1 MEDPATS
8 ERVRKR
14 DLDAAFIVAA
24 AVLLIASAVF
34 LATAQASFGAT
45 SPWSGR
51 FVVTTHR
58 PTIPQAPDWM
68 PDGRHVVFHDDLED
82 GNGEQIYEARF
93 DGTGRKR
100 CLTCG
105 LEGPNMVPVVQP
117 GGKHILFHSW
127 YGHNMTIGAPG
138 FGGMGSDVWV
148 MRSDGTHRCNLTR
161 SMEGHDNF
169 HAYWSPDGRRIV
181 WTALNWN
188 FVTENGNGKSDIRVA
203 DVVFGGKRCAHLAHV
218 RVVRPGNG
226 HWYETQWWA
235 PDGSGFLYTESHGTA
250 INNELYFMD
259 LTGPRPRPVRL
270 TNDPAWDEQAIFTP
284 DMKRVIFMST
294 RDHPGA
300 FNDWAS
306 LATALGLPAGYDYA
320 LILPVFEFGFLQPLF
335 EQSND
340 LYELNLK
347 TRHVRRL
354 THDGDQGWIIP
365 EFAWSPDGRRLLW
378 TESKYNEG
386 LRIDQNVDLAK
397 EVADEATFLM
407 NPPQF
412 GQKDIDPG
420 GPSAMVV
427 SKTRIGRYVQP

>member
-1 MEDPATS
+1 MLEPGTESREPA
-8 ERVRKR
+8 R
-14 DLDAAFIVAA
+14 DVDGVFVVAA
-24 AVLLIASAVF
+24 AVLLVAAAVF
-34 LATAQASFGAT
+34 LAAAPASFAASP

-51 FVVTTHR
+51 FAVTTHH
-58 PTIPQAPDWM
+58 PTFPQAPDWM
-68 PDGRHVVFHDDLED
+68 PDGRHVVFHDDVENGD
-82 GNGEQIYEARF
+82 GEQIYVGRF

-105 LEGPNMVPVVQP
+105 LDGPNMVPVVQP
-117 GGKHILFHSW
+117 GGRHILFHSW
-127 YGHNMTIGAPG
+127 HGHNLTVGAPG

-148 MRSDGTHRCNLTR
+148 MNADGTRRTNLTR

-188 FVTENGNGKSDIRVA
+188 FVTETGNGKSEIRVA
-203 DVVFGGKRCAHLAHV
+203 DVDFSGKRPHLTHV
-218 RVVRPGNG
+218 RVVRPANG

-235 PDGSGFLYTESHGTA
+235 PDGSGFLYTESHGTS

-259 LTGPRPRPVRL
+259 LSGRRPHPVRL

-284 DMKRVIFMST
+284 DMRRVIFMST

-300 FNDWAS
+300 FNDWTTLAS
-306 LATALGLPAGYDYA
+306 ALGLPADHDYA
-320 LILPVFEFGFLQPLF
+320 LILPVFEFGFLQPVF
-335 EQSND
+335 EQAND
-340 LYELNLK
+340 LYELNLS
-347 TRHVRRL
+347 TRKVRRL
-354 THDGDQGWIIP
+354 TTDGDRGWIIP
-365 EFAWSPDGRRLLW
+365 EFAWSPNGRQLLW

-386 LRIDQNVDLAK
+386 LRVDQSPDLAR

-407 NPPQF
+407 HPPQF
-412 GQKDIDPG
+412 GQKDVDPG

-427 SKTRIGRYVQP
+427 SKTRIGRYVR